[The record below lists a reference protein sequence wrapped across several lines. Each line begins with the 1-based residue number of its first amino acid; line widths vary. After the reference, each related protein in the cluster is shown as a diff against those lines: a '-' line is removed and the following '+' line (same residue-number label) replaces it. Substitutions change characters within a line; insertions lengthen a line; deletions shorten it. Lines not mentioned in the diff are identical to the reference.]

1 MNSRDYWKAREET
14 QRQKNI
20 AQEAEYSKR
29 IQGIYT
35 KMYQNIQDDINSFY
49 VKYADAEGITLA
61 EAKKRISKL
70 DIDEY
75 AAKAKRYVE
84 QAAKDRAANHGKT
97 DRTAAYFSDQ
107 ANAEMRLYNATM
119 KINRLELLKAHL
131 GLEMIEGHD
140 ELEKLFGD
148 ALTQRTLDEF
158 KRQAGILGNTI
169 LNNEKLADSIV
180 NASFHNA
187 EFSDRVWM
195 AQDLM
200 KYRLHEIL
208 TQALIKGLNPRAL
221 TRELMPLIKKEIL
234 ENKRAAAER
243 LLRTE
248 LCRVQTDAQMK
259 SFERNGYDKYIF
271 LAEPT
276 ACPHCRALDDKVFD
290 VKDAMP
296 GENAPPLHPNC
307 RCSTSSYA
315 ESDEEYEKWFYETT
329 GKHSA
334 QWESGNTKQK
344 EDVKPEKIKKVKK
357 QQEYKQEDRSFK
369 ELSLDE
375 FKTMKGDCTAAE
387 RKIIYGRLKKGYI
400 ASGEAKHINESL
412 RIGKSLDEHQQK
424 VADMLRTVISKNT
437 IKDDIM
443 VYRYVGDHAFSDM
456 TGIKFPKS
464 EGFLPTSA
472 EGFAKMRD
480 EFNSWIDDLPNQ
492 IKKGKVYKEKA
503 FFSTSGV
510 FDKNVF
516 DNRRTLIK
524 MKVPKGAKGYV
535 TTNNRESEIIFDR
548 PTVVID
554 GIEIDNGKI
563 VINCG
568 LRV

>member
-29 IQGIYT
+29 IQDIYT

-97 DRTAAYFSDQ
+97 NRTAAYFSDQ

-131 GLEMIEGHD
+131 GLEMIDGHD
-140 ELEKLFGD
+140 ELQKLFGD

-158 KRQAGILGNTI
+158 KRQAGILGNTV

-208 TQALIKGLNPRAL
+208 TQALIKGLNPKVL

-259 SFERNGYDKYIF
+259 SYERNGYDRYIF

-315 ESDEEYEKWFYETT
+315 ESDEEYEKWYYETT

-334 QWESGNTKQK
+334 QWEVDNRKIARYPISEGLFTSFVNPRIEEGKQTDVIRPRNIIKNMKSTAVGQRAYEFIQENKIPVNIYYNVDNPENVSGYYDPVDKVIIIFADKTKTVRESALTVIHEATHARLGCKRSQKEEYLCFLEEYKHLGVTLTDEIKNGTINHIKNTK
-344 EDVKPEKIKKVKK
+344 
-357 QQEYKQEDRSFK
+357 
-369 ELSLDE
+369 
-375 FKTMKGDCTAAE
+375 
-387 RKIIYGRLKKGYI
+387 IYR
-400 ASGEAKHINESL
+400 
-412 RIGKSLDEHQQK
+412 
-424 VADMLRTVISKNT
+424 
-437 IKDDIM
+437 
-443 VYRYVGDHAFSDM
+443 
-456 TGIKFPKS
+456 
-464 EGFLPTSA
+464 
-472 EGFAKMRD
+472 
-480 EFNSWIDDLPNQ
+480 DLPW
-492 IKKGKVYKEKA
+492 E
-503 FFSTSGV
+503 
-510 FDKNVF
+510 
-516 DNRRTLIK
+516 
-524 MKVPKGAKGYV
+524 
-535 TTNNRESEIIFDR
+535 
-548 PTVVID
+548 
-554 GIEIDNGKI
+554 
-563 VINCG
+563 
-568 LRV
+568 

>member
-20 AQEAEYSKR
+20 AQEAEYSRR
-29 IQGIYT
+29 IQDIYT

-208 TQALIKGLNPRAL
+208 TQALIKGLNPRTLAS
-221 TRELMPLIKKEIL
+221 EVMPLIKKEIL

-248 LCRVQTDAQMK
+248 LCRVQTDAQMQSYQK
-259 SFERNGYDKYIF
+259 NGYDQYIF

-276 ACPHCRALDDKVFD
+276 ACKHCKALDNKVFPIA
-290 VKDAMP
+290 KMAI
-296 GENAPPLHPNC
+296 GENAPPAHPNC
-307 RCSTSSYA
+307 RCSTAAYA
-315 ESDEEYEKWFYETT
+315 ESDAEYEKWFYETT

-334 QWESGNTKQK
+334 QYDLEQGMASKEFYDSQKQFQERVRDKGYDINRWYQIRSLVSKKSGNQK
-344 EDVKPEKIKKVKK
+344 DI
-357 QQEYKQEDRSFK
+357 
-369 ELSLDE
+369 EL
-375 FKTMKGDCTAAE
+375 
-387 RKIIYGRLKKGYI
+387 LK
-400 ASGEAKHINESL
+400 ESL
-412 RIGKSLDEHQQK
+412 FQEITKSEL
-424 VADMLRTVISKNT
+424 
-437 IKDDIM
+437 
-443 VYRYVGDHAFSDM
+443 FSDI
-456 TGIKFPKS
+456 TPG
-464 EGFLPTSA
+464 EGQITFD
-472 EGFAKMRD
+472 EGY
-480 EFNSWIDDLPNQ
+480 
-492 IKKGKVYKEKA
+492 KKGKRKNEIRVAEWLINEIGGNINLIKDNKEKDVKSPDYNWNDYLWELKNI
-503 FFSTSGV
+503 STEKAADSAIRKGLKQIFKKPGGLIIELDDEMDLDELKGV
-510 FDKNVF
+510 IIDRMQRGYHSQIDIIVKNKKDMLF
-516 DNRRTLIK
+516 IWRYK
-524 MKVPKGAKGYV
+524 K
-535 TTNNRESEIIFDR
+535 
-548 PTVVID
+548 
-554 GIEIDNGKI
+554 
-563 VINCG
+563 
-568 LRV
+568 